1 MTGRTSTG
9 MAAPPARPLPEG
21 HDLFVRYAFPPN
33 ELGYCGPVD
42 SGALLRAQDPA
53 AIAAYAREFDGTWPY
68 LCALSDAAGIDD
80 QLDAEVVRGYWV
92 GGPVLSRPDP
102 AALLSGLRDA
112 FTGQVT
118 GLLADLTDP
127 TGVLA
132 HHSFHVFVVYPWV
145 RFLSADLPPT
155 APPLRILQDC
165 RIRWGVVQSVDDH
178 TVVMNSRPL
187 RIVDG
192 MLALGAPEAQTAQWR
207 AADGTALTSRPSPGE
222 TVAAHWNWI
231 CGHLGDEHR
240 AALDAATASTLRV
253 VNRLRAEMCRVR

>member
-1 MTGRTSTG
+1 MRTEPR
-9 MAAPPARPLPEG
+9 AAG
-21 HDLFVRYAFPPN
+21 GTLFAAYAYPPN
-33 ELGYCGPVD
+33 ELGYCGPPEP
-42 SGALLRAQDPA
+42 PA
-53 AIAAYAREFDGTWPY
+53 RSAGTDQMTAYARAFDGAWPY
-68 LCALSDAAGIDD
+68 LAELARTAGRSDP
-80 QLDAEVVRGYWV
+80 LDPEVVRSYWV
-92 GGPVLSRPDP
+92 GGP
-102 AALLSGLRDA
+102 LLDRVDGDRLLDRLRHTLA
-112 FTGQVT
+112 GQPT
-118 GLLADLTDP
+118 GLLADVSAAD
-127 TGVLA
+127 VLA

>member
-1 MTGRTSTG
+1 MT
-9 MAAPPARPLPEG
+9 
-21 HDLFVRYAFPPN
+21 
-33 ELGYCGPVD
+33 
-42 SGALLRAQDPA
+42 
-53 AIAAYAREFDGTWPY
+53 AYARAFDGAWPY
-68 LCALSDAAGIDD
+68 LAELARTAGRSDP
-80 QLDAEVVRGYWV
+80 LDPEVVRSYWV
-92 GGPVLSRPDP
+92 GGP
-102 AALLSGLRDA
+102 LLDRVDGDRLLDRLRHTLA
-112 FTGQVT
+112 GQPT
-118 GLLADLTDP
+118 GLLADVSAAD
-127 TGVLA
+127 VLA

-192 MLALGAPEAQTAQWR
+192 MLALGAPVAETAQWR
-207 AADGTALTSRPSPGE
+207 AADGTALISRPSPGE

-231 CGHLGDEHR
+231 CGRLDDEYR

-253 VNRLRAEMCRVR
+253 VSRLRAEMCRVR

>member
-1 MTGRTSTG
+1 MT
-9 MAAPPARPLPEG
+9 
-21 HDLFVRYAFPPN
+21 
-33 ELGYCGPVD
+33 
-42 SGALLRAQDPA
+42 
-53 AIAAYAREFDGTWPY
+53 AYARAFDGAWPY
-68 LCALSDAAGIDD
+68 LAELARTAGRSDP
-80 QLDAEVVRGYWV
+80 LDPEVVRSYWV
-92 GGPVLSRPDP
+92 GGP
-102 AALLSGLRDA
+102 LLDRVDGDRLLDRLRHTLA
-112 FTGQVT
+112 GQPT
-118 GLLADLTDP
+118 GLLAEVSAADA
-127 TGVLA
+127 LA

-178 TVVMNSRPL
+178 TVVMHSRPL

-192 MLALGAPEAQTAQWR
+192 MLALGAPVAETAQWR
-207 AADGTALTSRPSPGE
+207 AADGTALISRPSPGE

-231 CGHLGDEHR
+231 CGRLDDEYR